1 MELDIKGDPGNG
13 NRYDD
18 VHIDKVENYNPGA
31 RTMVNNQ
38 GTTINIS
45 LNFSLSID
53 GQKIFNLFRYVCT
66 SIHTVLSHSVS
77 GGFPH
82 YLSSLSSGFH
92 ATCPVGES
100 DSGNLSNPVQ
110 KRSRLH

>member
-18 VHIDKVENYNPGA
+18 VHINKVENYNPDV
-31 RTMVNNQ
+31 RTRVNNQ
-38 GTTINIS
+38 GTTINIR

-66 SIHTVLSHSVS
+66 SIHIVLSRSVS
-77 GGFPH
+77 GGFSH

-92 ATCPVGES
+92 ATCPVGEN
-100 DSGNLSNPVQ
+100 DSENPPEPVQ
-110 KRSRLH
+110 KRSGVH